1 VCLHRVIHCCTLHT
15 ADLHQQVEQLVKL
28 MKNYVL
34 RRMKEDVE
42 KGVPPKQVQVEV
54 MMLNLCILS
63 PLYSAMPYCASM
75 WCYFAHIIYS

>member
-1 VCLHRVIHCCTLHT
+1 MYTAVYYTWLIVVC
-15 ADLHQQVEQLVKL
+15 AQVEQLVKL

-54 MMLNLCILS
+54 VKLKLCALNLCVLA
-63 PLYSAMPYCASM
+63 YSA
-75 WCYFAHIIYS
+75 

>member
-1 VCLHRVIHCCTLHT
+1 MYDCVLLRSASQLACLYKVIHCCTLRT
-15 ADLHQQVEQLVKL
+15 ADLHEQVEQLVKL

-54 MMLNLCILS
+54 LMLNLCTLS
-63 PLYSAMPYCASM
+63 LL
-75 WCYFAHIIYS
+75 I